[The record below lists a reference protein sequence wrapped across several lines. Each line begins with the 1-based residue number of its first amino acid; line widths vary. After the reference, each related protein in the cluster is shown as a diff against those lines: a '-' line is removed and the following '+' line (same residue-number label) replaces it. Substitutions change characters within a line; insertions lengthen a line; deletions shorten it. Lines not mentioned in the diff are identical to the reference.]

1 MGSWGKLGPSGCSV
15 PLPAPEVWLGDSR
28 PTCSC
33 EPYTSIRPVTISS
46 TRIKMDVKNGVRNIW
61 IWQTQVQ
68 KIPTRNGNKNK
79 EWEGSASSARPKKTK
94 NKNKK
99 TWKWD
104 EGFYFQPLARIRWSQ
119 IPPFLL
125 SILRSSIF
133 SQVSCLSLLYFLWL
147 WVSLIGD
154 VEWWSWRP
162 CVQVW
167 ANYRD
172 SHQGWAAFWLQA
184 QGIQSSWGSTQ
195 VKPVPLTSLCNEH
208 TWEIQQ
214 ASCLFDR
221 YKKRQKHR
229 LCWNILT

>member
-1 MGSWGKLGPSGCSV
+1 MRWAFLFP
-15 PLPAPEVWLGDSR
+15 
-28 PTCSC
+28 
-33 EPYTSIRPVTISS
+33 TISQNQMKPNP
-46 TRIKMDVKNGVRNIW
+46 I
-61 IWQTQVQ
+61 
-68 KIPTRNGNKNK
+68 
-79 EWEGSASSARPKKTK
+79 
-94 NKNKK
+94 
-99 TWKWD
+99 
-104 EGFYFQPLARIRWSQ
+104 
-119 IPPFLL
+119 FLL
-125 SILRSSIF
+125 SILWSSIF
-133 SQVSCLSLLYFLWL
+133 SQVSCLPLLYFLWL

-208 TWEIQQ
+208 TWEIEQ

-221 YKKRQKHR
+221 YKKEKNTDFVEKCNHNSSMFQFAFEPTEFANSSTCWIIRRQLEYDTKIAT
-229 LCWNILT
+229 LCCNSFCHVRTVLVCKFSIYTETVSIHESVMYMLWFIKLVPK